1 MSNIKKTLR
10 LATTAALFV
19 AALGSTTAFAQ
30 SFSFAP
36 PTNPLEAIFAP
47 LQRGPQATDESPAYL
62 PPASLR
68 EQPAARSSREAA
80 EEASQEELSQGDL
93 PANLRRQVVDYP
105 TQEPAGTVVIDTPH
119 TYLYY
124 VLGGGRAM
132 RYGIGIGREGFTW
145 SGVETIARKAEW
157 PDWTPPTEMIARQPY
172 LPRFMAGGP
181 SNPLGARAMYLGNT
195 LYRIHGTNDVKS
207 IGQAQSSGCFR
218 MHNAE
223 VLHLASIAE
232 VGTSVAVVNSL
243 PTAPDV
249 SQLPAAPKTSPEDMA
264 RNSSAAQRSIEARPA
279 EPATDY
285 RSLREQVL
293 RGP

>member
-10 LATTAALFV
+10 LATAAAAFV
-19 AALGSTTAFAQ
+19 VALGGTTAFAQ
-30 SFSFAP
+30 SLGFAT

-47 LQRGPQATDESPAYL
+47 LLHGPQATEESPAYL

-68 EQPAARSSREAA
+68 EQPTARSGHEAA
-80 EEASQEELSQGDL
+80 EDPSQEDLGQSADL

-124 VLGGGRAM
+124 VLGGGRAI
-132 RYGIGIGREGFTW
+132 RYGIGVGREGFTW

-195 LYRIHGTNDVKS
+195 LYRIHGTNAPDT
-207 IGQAQSSGCFR
+207 IGKRVSSGCIRLTNADVADLYSRVNLGTKVVVLPMSGRGR
-218 MHNAE
+218 M
-223 VLHLASIAE
+223 VQ
-232 VGTSVAVVNSL
+232 T
-243 PTAPDV
+243 
-249 SQLPAAPKTSPEDMA
+249 QQ
-264 RNSSAAQRSIEARPA
+264 SAAANAPR
-279 EPATDY
+279 
-285 RSLREQVL
+285 VN
-293 RGP
+293 

>member
-19 AALGSTTAFAQ
+19 VALGSTTAFAQ

-36 PTNPLEAIFAP
+36 PVNPFEAIFAP
-47 LQRGPQATDESPAYL
+47 LLRGPQATDEAPAYL

-68 EQPAARSSREAA
+68 EQPAARSSREATQD
-80 EEASQEELSQGDL
+80 ASQEELSQGDL

-132 RYGIGIGREGFTW
+132 RYGIGVGREGFTW

-181 SNPLGARAMYLGNT
+181 SNPLGARALYLGNT
-195 LYRIHGTNDVKS
+195 LYRIHGTNAPDT
-207 IGQAQSSGCFR
+207 IGKRVSSGCIRLTNADVADLFSRVNIGTKVVVLPMSGRSR
-218 MHNAE
+218 MVQTQQSAPTNAPR
-223 VLHLASIAE
+223 
-232 VGTSVAVVNSL
+232 VN
-243 PTAPDV
+243 
-249 SQLPAAPKTSPEDMA
+249 
-264 RNSSAAQRSIEARPA
+264 
-279 EPATDY
+279 
-285 RSLREQVL
+285 
-293 RGP
+293 